1 MFFLN
6 IDKYAKWWQIFF
18 ELTLHYIEDQLIS
31 IPTSSY
37 VSLASN
43 FWIIKKAGRL
53 PLGQECCVM
62 GLFP

>member
-1 MFFLN
+1 MLTCYLLSITDALVSMFFLN

-43 FWIIKKAGRL
+43 F
-53 PLGQECCVM
+53 
-62 GLFP
+62 